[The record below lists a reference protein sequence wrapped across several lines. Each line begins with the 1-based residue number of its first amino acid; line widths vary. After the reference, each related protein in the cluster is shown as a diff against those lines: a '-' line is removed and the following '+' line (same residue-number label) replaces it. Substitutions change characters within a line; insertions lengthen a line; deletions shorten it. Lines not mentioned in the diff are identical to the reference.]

1 MKQKVFELVKLIK
14 GELSLMIV
22 LPKEVIKICDLEK
35 SDLMICI
42 VDEKRIILE
51 KKKIDNT
58 EFLYPVFGFGD

>member
-14 GELSLMIV
+14 GELSLMII
-22 LPKEVIKICDLEK
+22 LPKEVIKICNLEK
-35 SDLMICI
+35 NDSMICS

-58 EFLYPVFGFGD
+58 QFLNPVFGFGD